1 MISSF
6 SPYFM
11 KSSFDIT
18 HVNRKKKKPRTPPS
32 LFTQF
37 YKRVNQIDRTNIEDV
52 TYNEW
57 KERTQLAEKIEGE
70 GLKFKKKEIIMNNLV
85 YEKELSLETLSV
97 LCNHYRV
104 HLIYI
109 LGRTYVNMGPSDK
122 PSWFMNEQN
131 QFIEDIDIQ
140 NYLEVTLE
148 KPLKS
153 VSYYLLA
160 TLQDMSRR
168 LLLPVENYKKQ
179 DLYNSIKQVLVK
191 LYKIEE

>member
-1 MISSF
+1 
-6 SPYFM
+6 
-11 KSSFDIT
+11 
-18 HVNRKKKKPRTPPS
+18 
-32 LFTQF
+32 
-37 YKRVNQIDRTNIEDV
+37 
-52 TYNEW
+52 
-57 KERTQLAEKIEGE
+57 
-70 GLKFKKKEIIMNNLV
+70 
-85 YEKELSLETLSV
+85 
-97 LCNHYRV
+97 
-104 HLIYI
+104 
-109 LGRTYVNMGPSDK
+109 MGPLDK
-122 PSWFMNEQN
+122 PPLFMNEQN
-131 QFIEDIDIQ
+131 QFIEDMDIQ